1 MLSFLEVLQ
10 RAQTGPICKTKDWD
24 IHVIPDKV
32 KQKIS
37 DYGLKGTYDPSDPV
51 NTDDKLADRYFEAGF
66 SLALELGMHC
76 LDTQRTIAYEE
87 QELKDALRDHVQRI
101 SYGTRPDE
109 VVIVAR
115 RPDDKHVPVVQF
127 GPFAMPISEELWIP
141 IHQSIAQHRIIDMLC
156 PGTLGTI
163 HGTEVRAGTPLE
175 VLAGRYEGRLSREA
189 VRRAGRPNMALRG
202 PQITPTSLGHL
213 AGYGDPQGYRTT
225 DMNVVLG
232 IQELKTS
239 YTLLEKVAHVL
250 NLEAPVH
257 TMSWSFLGAY
267 AGPPEGVALASIAAS
282 ILLIPTHQ
290 ATTSAGSCFDS
301 RVICN
306 TGREAIWADS
316 ISGQAQAR
324 NMGRPIE
331 GIISPINGPC
341 TEMLLHECAAAAL
354 GGTVSGRA
362 WLLGVRPRGGRLE
375 NYSTALEN
383 VFAAEI
389 AKAAARLTRK
399 DANEIVK
406 ELLPKYEN
414 RLRAPA
420 EGKTFPECYDPIK
433 LKPSKD
439 WLEIYTAVR
448 KELAGLGLPLDR
460 YELNAMPPRRSVE
473 GGGG

>member
-1 MLSFLEVLQ
+1 MRLMLSFLEVLE
-10 RAQTGPICKTKDWD
+10 RAQKGPICKTRDWD

-32 KQKIS
+32 KEKVS
-37 DYGLKGTYDPSDPV
+37 DYDLKGTYDPGNLI
-51 NTDDKLADRYFEAGF
+51 NTDDKLADRYFEAAF
-66 SLALELGMHC
+66 SLALDLGMHC
-76 LDTQRTIAYEE
+76 LDTQRTIKYEE
-87 QELKDALRDHVQRI
+87 QELKQALRENIQQI
-101 SYGTRPDE
+101 AYGTRPDD
-109 VVIVAR
+109 VVIAVR
-115 RPDDKHVPVVQF
+115 RPDDDRPPIVQF

-141 IHQSIAQHRIIDMLC
+141 IHQSIAQDRMIDMLC

-163 HGTEVRAGTPLE
+163 HGAEVRAGTPLE

-189 VRRAGRPNMALRG
+189 LRRAGRPNMALRG
-202 PQITPTSLGHL
+202 PQISPTSLGHL

-239 YTLLEKVAHVL
+239 YTLLEKVAHAL

-267 AGPPEGVALASIAAS
+267 AGPPEGVALTSIAAS

-301 RVICN
+301 RAICN

-324 NMGRPIE
+324 NMSRPIE

-341 TEMLLHECAAAAL
+341 TQALLHECATTAL
-354 GGTVSGRA
+354 AGTVSGRA

-383 VFAAEI
+383 VFTAEI
-389 AKAAARLTRK
+389 AKASARLTRK

-406 ELLPKYEN
+406 ALLPKYEN
-414 RLRAPA
+414 SLRTPA
-420 EGKTFPECYDPIK
+420 EGKTFLECYDPVR
-433 LKPSKD
+433 LKPSGD
-439 WLEIYTAVR
+439 WLDICVAVR
-448 KELAGLGLPLDR
+448 KELADLGLPLAPS
-460 YELNAMPPRRSVE
+460 N
-473 GGGG
+473 